1 MRWWTCILQPAFHDS
16 DSFYNTPIYVLYY
29 GHLIREAQ
37 MSETCAC
44 GCGETPRPGKK
55 FIRGH
60 YSRTDEAKIMYAHRR
75 IMAEPPNPS
84 GLCMCGC
91 GQLTPLYNTTCRNRG
106 QVKGEH
112 TCYLPGHAIRQNH
125 RGANSHK
132 WKGGRWVHKGG
143 WIYAYAPDHPHA
155 NRDGYVY
162 EHRLIAEQKL
172 GRLLE
177 PQERVHHINGIKT
190 DNRPENLIVL
200 RNQSEH
206 KRLEGNDALR
216 RYHAEHPD
224 ANREAGKRS
233 AAARRHKA
241 DHE

>member
-1 MRWWTCILQPAFHDS
+1 
-16 DSFYNTPIYVLYY
+16 
-29 GHLIREAQ
+29 

-44 GCGETPRPGKK
+44 GCGGTPRPGKK

-60 YSRTDEAKIMYAHRR
+60 WSRTAEAKEIHKERR
-75 IMAEPPNPS
+75 SKIEPPNPS

-91 GQLTPLYNTTCRNRG
+91 GQHTPFYNTTCRSRG

-143 WIYAYAPDHPHA
+143 YAYAYAPDHPHA
-155 NRDGYVY
+155 NRGGYVY

-190 DNRPENLIVL
+190 DNRPENLVVL

-206 KRLEGNDALR
+206 NKTHGIECLQH
-216 RYHAEHPD
+216 YHAEHP
-224 ANREAGKRS
+224 ETCVLAGKRGV
-233 AAARRHKA
+233 AVRWHKA